1 MSLDHC
7 SICRNPVDTDQD
19 VDCYFAPGLLGKCVC
34 WRCWEK
40 EFGPITEGRKPM
52 ETQAS
57 NDNSTSQ
64 TQTTPDGPWGPSEQ
78 IPFASRWEVIRQE
91 LRVLWSGITGRLGRD
106 E

>member
-1 MSLDHC
+1 
-7 SICRNPVDTDQD
+7 
-19 VDCYFAPGLLGKCVC
+19 
-34 WRCWEK
+34 
-40 EFGPITEGRKPM
+40 M